1 VNDLPASPT
10 PPIESDNFEAA
21 FSRLELILERMNSAT
36 ISLDES
42 LKLFEE
48 ADKLITICNQRLN
61 DADRKIEMLIKTRNG
76 ELALGPD
83 LKPMTQKAQ

>member
-1 VNDLPASPT
+1 
-10 PPIESDNFEAA
+10 
-21 FSRLELILERMNSAT
+21 MNSAT

-83 LKPMTQKAQ
+83 LKPLTQKVQ

>member
-1 VNDLPASPT
+1 MNDLPTSPT
-10 PPIESDNFEAA
+10 PAIEQDNFEAA

-83 LKPMTQKAQ
+83 LKPLTQKVQ